1 MEATLIPRGR
11 IGIMVEAEAISPDV
25 FQGLGIGEIEE
36 LEVWQGPER
45 HPLAEFF
52 DVEVRADGSGE
63 TRIVIEGDVSRV
75 KRIGQSM
82 KSGSIE
88 VHGSAGMHTGTGMS
102 GGKITVEGDVG
113 SWAGMEMSGGLL
125 TVLGDAGDHV
135 GSAYRGSWQGMTN
148 GRIVIDGNAKSQL
161 GGGITG
167 GEIIVGGCVENFCA
181 IRQSGGTIVVRG
193 SAFRGAG
200 AEMSGGTLA
209 VEGKVEQISP
219 GFLPAGQEENPKLAD
234 LELIG
239 RFERLTGDYAA
250 FKNPKGSLL
259 LKEV

>member
-1 MEATLIPRGR
+1 MEATLTPRGR

-25 FQGLGIGEIEE
+25 FRSLGIREIEE

-52 DVEVRADGSGE
+52 DVEVRGEGSGE
-63 TRIVIEGDVSRV
+63 TRIVIDGDVSRV
-75 KRIGQSM
+75 KRIGQEM
-82 KSGSIE
+82 TSGSIE
-88 VHGSAGMHTGTGMS
+88 VRGSAGMHTGERMA
-102 GGKITVEGDVG
+102 GGKIAVEGDVG

-148 GRIVIDGNAKSQL
+148 GRIVIRGNARSQL

-167 GEIIVGGCVENFCA
+167 GEIIVGGDVENFCG

-193 SAFRGAG
+193 SAVRGAG

-219 GFLPAGQEENPKLAD
+219 GFLPSGQEENPTLAEV
-234 LELIG
+234 ELMG
-239 RFERLTGDYAA
+239 RFERFTGDYAT